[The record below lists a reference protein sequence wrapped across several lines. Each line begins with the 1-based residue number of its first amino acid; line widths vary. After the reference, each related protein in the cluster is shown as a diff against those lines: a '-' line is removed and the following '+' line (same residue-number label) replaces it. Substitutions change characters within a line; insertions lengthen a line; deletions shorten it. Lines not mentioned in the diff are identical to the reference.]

1 MLKRIVLVLLIAFLA
16 FAAYV
21 PMMPSQFSVARSAV
35 IDAPPQA
42 VFKQV
47 NDFKKWEA
55 WSPWA
60 KRDPNAKIA
69 FHGPPSGRGANFT
82 WDGNDEVGKGSMT
95 IEESIQPKTI
105 EIELSFERPFPGT
118 SEVGFEFEP
127 VADGTKVTWTISG
140 EQSYIERAF
149 CLLMRLDMDEM
160 IGKDY
165 ERGLANLKEVVEA
178 EKPNPSHV
186 GDP

>member
-1 MLKRIVLVLLIAFLA
+1 MLKRIVLVLLVAFLA

-21 PMMPSQFSVARSAV
+21 PMLPSQFSVARSEV

-42 VFKQV
+42 VFEHV

-60 KRDPNAKIA
+60 KRDPDAKTTFA
-69 FHGPPSGRGANFT
+69 GPPSGQGAVFT
-82 WDGNDEVGKGSMT
+82 WDGNDEVGKGRMT
-95 IEESIQPKTI
+95 IEESIPPKAI

-118 SEVGFEFEP
+118 SDVGFQFEP
-127 VADGTKVTWTISG
+127 VDEGTKVTWSISG

-149 CLLMRLDMDEM
+149 CLLLRLDMDEM

-165 ERGLANLKEVVEA
+165 ERGLANLKKVVEA
-178 EKPNPSHV
+178 ERPGPPHAGNP
-186 GDP
+186 